1 MICWYSVDSSID
13 HVRMCH
19 TLTTA
24 LIEFPLQQLIDRRV
38 DVEWK
43 AWGLTDPQTPVQV
56 ETPWTLQKVF
66 EFRAT
71 QSIRVGTFRVVQV
84 SDSGHTES
92 IILFLRPLLY
102 SQFLREI
109 RRGITA

>member
-1 MICWYSVDSSID
+1 M
-13 HVRMCH
+13 RH
-19 TLTTA
+19 TRITA

-43 AWGLTDPQTPVQV
+43 AWGLTDTQTPVQI

-71 QSIRVGTFRVVQV
+71 QSIRAGTFRVVQV
-84 SDSGHTES
+84 SDSGHTDS
-92 IILFLRPLLY
+92 QIRGCLVPL
-102 SQFLREI
+102 
-109 RRGITA
+109 